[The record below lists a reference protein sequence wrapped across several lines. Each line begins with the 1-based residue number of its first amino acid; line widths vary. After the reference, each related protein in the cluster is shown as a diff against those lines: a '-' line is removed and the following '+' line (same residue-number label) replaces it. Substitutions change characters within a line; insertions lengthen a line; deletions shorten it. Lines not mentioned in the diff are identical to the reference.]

1 MEFENPYIVY
11 VKTNSNG
18 YITAVD
24 SSAFLTDITGWVE
37 IDSGYGDKYHHA
49 QGNYFP
55 EPIWTDGGAYRY
67 KLVDGKPVECTAEEI
82 AAQEEANKPV
92 PTPTPEERIAELE
105 AENKTLTAQV
115 DALSFQL
122 DFQEE
127 CLVEMAG
134 IIYA

>member
-1 MEFENPYIVY
+1 MKYIVY
-11 VKTNSNG
+11 VKTKENG

-24 SSAFLTDITGWVE
+24 SSAFLTDTTGWVE

-49 QGNYFP
+49 QGNYFEKP
-55 EPIWTDGGAYRY
+55 LRTDGGAYQY
-67 KLVDGKPVECTAEEI
+67 KVVGKKPVECTAEEI
-82 AAQEEANKPV
+82 KVQEEANKPEPL
-92 PTPTPEERIAELE
+92 PTADERIAELE
-105 AENKTLTAQV
+105 AENKNLTAQV

-127 CLVEMAG
+127 CLVEMAN

>member
-1 MEFENPYIVY
+1 MEKCIVY
-11 VKTNSNG
+11 VKTSGG
-18 YITAVD
+18 YITAIN
-24 SSAFLTDITGWVE
+24 SSAFLSDTTDWTE
-37 IDSGYGDKYHHA
+37 IDSGVGDKYHHA
-49 QGNYFP
+49 QNNYFP
-55 EPIWTDGGAYRY
+55 DVIMTDNGAYRY
-67 KLVDGKPVECTAEEI
+67 KLVEGKPVECTAEEI
-82 AAQEEANKPV
+82 TEQEEANKPIPV
-92 PTPTPEERIAELE
+92 PTPEERIAELE

>member
-1 MEFENPYIVY
+1 MEYIVY
-11 VKTNSNG
+11 VKTNENS
-18 YITAVD
+18 YITAVN
-24 SSAFLTDITGWVE
+24 SSAFLDDLTGWVA
-37 IDSGYGDKYHHA
+37 IDQGYGDKYHHA

-55 EPIWTDGGAYRY
+55 EPISTDGGAYRY
-67 KLVDGKPVECTAEEI
+67 KLVNNKPVECSPEEI
-82 AAQEEANKPV
+82 VEQEEANKPI

-115 DALSFQL
+115 DALSGQI

-127 CLVEMAG
+127 CIVEMAN

>member
-1 MEFENPYIVY
+1 MELNPYIIY
-11 VKTNSNG
+11 VKINSKG
-18 YITAVD
+18 YITAVN
-24 SSAFLTDITGWVE
+24 SSAFLTDTADWVE

-55 EPIWTDGGAYRY
+55 ESIMTMGGAYRY

-82 AAQEEANKPV
+82 NEQEEANKPEPV
-92 PTPTPEERIAELE
+92 VTPEERIAQLE
-105 AENKTLTAQV
+105 DENKNLTAQV

-127 CLVEMAG
+127 CLVEMAT
-134 IIYA
+134 IVYA

>member
-1 MEFENPYIVY
+1 MEHIVY
-11 VKTNSNG
+11 VKVNHSG
-18 YITAVD
+18 YISD
-24 SSAFLTDITGWVE
+24 INSSIFLSDITGWTE
-37 IDSGYGDKYHHA
+37 IDRGYGDKYSHA
-49 QGNYFP
+49 QNNYFP
-55 EPIWTDGGAYRY
+55 DVIMTDDGAYRY
-67 KLVDGKPVECTAEEI
+67 KLVEGKPVECTAEEI
-82 AAQEEANKPV
+82 AEQEEANKPIPV
-92 PTPTPEERIAELE
+92 PTPEERIAELE